1 MNKVFLVGRLVANPE
16 PYTTKAGDQQA
27 RITIATADNVKRS
40 ESYFF
45 PCVAWRNTANFINTY
60 LKKGDLVAVDG
71 KLTRRSYITKEGKTA
86 YVTEIVI
93 DQINSILKSREND
106 NQSTHSV
113 KTESIDK
120 AFPETPISQDAG
132 VQKQKQESPKF
143 ENDGDVE
150 WFDEINKE

>member
-1 MNKVFLVGRLVANPE
+1 
-16 PYTTKAGDQQA
+16 
-27 RITIATADNVKRS
+27 
-40 ESYFF
+40 
-45 PCVAWRNTANFINTY
+45 
-60 LKKGDLVAVDG
+60 
-71 KLTRRSYITKEGKTA
+71 LTRRSYITKEGKTA